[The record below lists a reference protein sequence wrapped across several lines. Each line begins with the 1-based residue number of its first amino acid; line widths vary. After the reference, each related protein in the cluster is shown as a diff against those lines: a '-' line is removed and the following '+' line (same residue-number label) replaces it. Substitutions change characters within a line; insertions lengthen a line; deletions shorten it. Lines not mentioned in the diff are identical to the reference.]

1 MIPPKTYM
9 TGYTLDQKGYNCSYK
24 GITLAIPQN
33 KNAVEAWLSDS
44 KACGKRGQNVLSK
57 IKVTPTPEIDPATL
71 KTCISIKYWPCSI

>member
-33 KNAVEAWLSDS
+33 KNAVEA
-44 KACGKRGQNVLSK
+44 
-57 IKVTPTPEIDPATL
+57 
-71 KTCISIKYWPCSI
+71 